1 MRPFKSSSLRVSCI
15 AIISFGLILSLSF
28 SLRLANVSANP
39 LKDTTTNSSASARQ
53 VLSYSLANVKAVYL
67 KFLAF
72 LQGGVNLSTMRS
84 NAPQPFSYS
93 ATSTLPAA
101 GYDDPKPTNTSNYD
115 SYLTKLAARENAV
128 GSGQPMQL
136 FDPPPEPPSWAESVT
151 T

>member
-1 MRPFKSSSLRVSCI
+1 MRPFKSSSLRATCI
-15 AIISFGLILSLSF
+15 VIISLSLIFSLSF
-28 SLRLANVSANP
+28 SLRLASVSANP
-39 LKDTTTNSSASARQ
+39 VNSESSGVSARQ
-53 VLSYSLANVKAVYL
+53 LLGYSLATVKTMYL
-67 KFLAF
+67 KAIAYF
-72 LQGGVNLSTMRS
+72 QGGVNLNTMRS

-93 ATSTLPAA
+93 ASGTLPAA

-115 SYLTKLAARENAV
+115 SYLTRLAARENAV